1 MFTKNIYLASKSPRR
16 RMLLKKLGMQF
27 KILNPQI
34 NEKISKKNP
43 RHYAMELAKQK
54 VMAVEDN
61 IQKGVII
68 GVDTIVVIN
77 NKILNKPHNKT
88 EARSMLKLLSRRQH
102 KVISGIYILLKPQSK
117 FWSKSE
123 VSYVKFRK
131 LSKNEIEQYISTREP
146 YDKAGGY
153 GIQEQASVF
162 VEKLAGCYFN
172 VVGLPISKLLFGLKS
187 IIESC

>member
-1 MFTKNIYLASKSPRR
+1 MFKENIYLASKSPRR

-27 KILNPQI
+27 KTLNPQI

-43 RHYAMELAKQK
+43 RYYAMELAKRK

-61 IQKGVII
+61 ILKGVII

-77 NKILNKPHNKT
+77 NKILGKPQNKT
-88 EARSMLKLLSRRQH
+88 EARNMLQFLSGRQH
-102 KVISGIYILLKPQSK
+102 EVISGIYILLKPRNKS
-117 FWSKSE
+117 WIKSE
-123 VSYVKFRK
+123 LTYVKFRK
-131 LSKNEIEQYISTREP
+131 LSRNEIEQYISTSEP

-153 GIQEQASVF
+153 GIQERASVF
-162 VEKLAGCYFN
+162 VEKIEGCYFN
-172 VVGLPISKLLFGLKS
+172 VVGFPISKLLSGLMN